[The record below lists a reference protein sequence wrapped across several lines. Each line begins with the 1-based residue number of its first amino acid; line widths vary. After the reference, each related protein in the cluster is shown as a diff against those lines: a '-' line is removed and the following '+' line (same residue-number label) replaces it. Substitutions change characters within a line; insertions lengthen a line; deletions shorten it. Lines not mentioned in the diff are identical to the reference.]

1 MNQVVNL
8 FWTIV
13 CFIPLI
19 TYWSIAGRLFWCF
32 VFIGIS
38 VLSLVLPISRL
49 QLSLNPRFYKSLGV
63 KFIRK
68 FVQHGEYINKLHRKI
83 QPHYR
88 VVKDKTGA
96 AQYMKTIM
104 MYERFHFMCFV
115 FFLLTAIH
123 ALISMYYTLSI
134 IILIANVM
142 YNIYPILLQQYNRA
156 RIARFIR

>member
-13 CFIPLI
+13 CFIPII
-19 TYWSIAGRLFWCF
+19 TYWSVTGQLLWCF
-32 VFIGIS
+32 IFLGIS
-38 VLSLVLPISRL
+38 VLSQVLPFSRL
-49 QLSLNPRFYKSLGV
+49 QLSSQPKFYERLGV

-68 FVQHGEYINKLHRKI
+68 FVQHGEYINKFHQKR

-88 VVKDKTGA
+88 IVKDKVSA
-96 AQYMKTIM
+96 ARYLKTIM

-123 ALISMYYTLSI
+123 ALINWHYSLFI
-134 IILIANVM
+134 IIIIANVI
-142 YNIYPILLQQYNRA
+142 YNVYPMLLQQYNRA
-156 RIARFIR
+156 RIARFIK

>member
-19 TYWSIAGRLFWCF
+19 TYWSITGHLLWCF
-32 VFIGIS
+32 IFIGIS
-38 VLSLVLPISRL
+38 VLSQALPFGRL
-49 QLSLNPRFYKSLGV
+49 QLSSNPRFYESLGV

-68 FVQHGEYINKLHRKI
+68 FVQHGEYINKLYRKA

-88 VVKDKTGA
+88 VVKDKAGA

-115 FFLLTAIH
+115 FFLSTAVH
-123 ALISMYYTLSI
+123 ALISSHYMLFI
-134 IILIANVM
+134 IIFIANVM
-142 YNIYPILLQQYNRA
+142 YNIYPMLLQQYNRA
-156 RIARFIR
+156 RIARFIK